1 MIVYRVCHKEKCL
14 DLSGVGAK
22 LNGGRWNSIGNSL
35 LYTSQSRALSCL
47 EVAVHLPLGRI
58 PNNYF
63 IISLEIPKNTTI
75 IEVSNL
81 PKNWNSIPFLSSTQ
95 LIGDHFLKKNNALVL
110 KVPSVVISDEFN
122 YLINPQ
128 HPDFK
133 KIKIIEKNRFVF
145 DPRL

>member
-1 MIVYRVCHKEKCL
+1 
-14 DLSGVGAK
+14 
-22 LNGGRWNSIGNSL
+22 
-35 LYTSQSRALSCL
+35 
-47 EVAVHLPLGRI
+47 
-58 PNNYF
+58 
-63 IISLEIPKNTTI
+63 
-75 IEVSNL
+75 L
-81 PKNWNSIPFLSSTQ
+81 PKDWNSIPFLSSTQ
-95 LIGDHFLKKNNALVL
+95 LIGDQFLKKNNALVL